1 MKGFDR
7 SYRGVESVLNLK
19 PTSLWT
25 KYIDDELK
33 LAVHEATLLHIN
45 YCPLGA
51 DVFTSKDNDHQE
63 LIMDQNSV
71 FISQSVVVCSRSTL
85 FYDG

>member
-33 LAVHEATLLHIN
+33 LAVHEATLKHIN

-71 FISQSVVVCSRSTL
+71 FISQSVVVCSCL
-85 FYDG
+85 